1 MFLTKRTVRETGLI
15 VGLSAVLGLAVNA
28 PLVVRWLKGDFDS
41 GFAAAKTYP
50 GVIQIG
56 LAEAED
62 MFSEGKGLFVD
73 ARPSDE
79 FRAGHIAGAR
89 NVPFATAE
97 EAALAALASA
107 IGPEQ
112 KLVVYCSGGDCQS
125 SLGLARLLAGRGLKD
140 VRVFP
145 GGWTEWTTAG
155 LPGETGE

>member
-1 MFLTKRTVRETGLI
+1 MFLTKRTVREAGLV

-28 PLVVRWLKGDFDS
+28 PLVVRWLKGDFDG

-56 LAEAED
+56 LAEAESL
-62 MFSEGKGLFVD
+62 FAEGKGLFVD

-89 NVPFATAE
+89 NLPYATAE
-97 EAALAALASA
+97 AAALEALASA
-107 IGPEQ
+107 IGPDRT
-112 KLVVYCSGGDCQS
+112 LVVYCSGGDCQS
-125 SLGLARLLAGRGLKD
+125 SLGLARLLAGRGLKE

-145 GGWTEWTTAG
+145 GGWAEWTAAG